1 VICIGS
7 HYKTSDA
14 VGISTEHRCFVE
26 TYQEKTMSMIKKLV
40 VVSLA
45 AAASTAVAA
54 TANAAPGV
62 HGHFGGWHGEYD
74 HDHDYG
80 HYGYGHYGYGHWGYG
95 NYWGYG
101 SYYAELSS

>member
-1 VICIGS
+1 
-7 HYKTSDA
+7 
-14 VGISTEHRCFVE
+14 
-26 TYQEKTMSMIKKLV
+26 MSQMIKKLV

-45 AAASTAVAA
+45 AAAFTAVAA

-101 SYYAELSS
+101 SYYDGCYFVTKPWGVTRVCPDYN